1 METTETW
8 PKPLLQA
15 NGPMRRDKL
24 DGAAEGMGKWGE
36 ETRAL
41 AAEGWIP
48 PDMMTGLTLFLLSN
62 QPRDPQIK
70 QVIPGGGGGV
80 AGGVWVRERF
90 TIHRPLRR
98 EEIFNVSGDS
108 IGRHVHKGRRYGTTR
123 SVTMNS
129 QGQRA
134 ASNLTTGLLAYKVEK
149 GLVDRLEGCNPDE
162 IEPFGPDWDLAEN
175 NPHRQTLRSL
185 KQGDTFGGHEVVIGI
200 SLMQARD
207 TDKPDNPIHSDP
219 ELAKKAG
226 LAKPIAGGSH
236 VLSFPL
242 ENIMQAVGRYALLH
256 GAAFDVRW
264 RAPVYADVAIRPHVM
279 VAAVSPDRVRFS
291 MEAMLDTGVSA
302 MVGEVT
308 VPLV

>member
-15 NGPMRRDKL
+15 SGPMREDKL

-41 AAEGWIP
+41 TAEGWIP

-62 QPRDPQIK
+62 QPRDPKLK

-98 EEIFNVSGDS
+98 EEIFNVTGDS
-108 IGRHVHKGRRYGTTR
+108 VGRHVHKGRRYGTTR

-129 QGQRA
+129 QGHRA
-134 ASNLTTGLLAYKVEK
+134 ASNLTTGLLAYKVEE
-149 GLVDRLEGCNPDE
+149 GLVDRLEGRHPDE
-162 IEPFGPDWDLAEN
+162 IEPFGPDWDVAKN
-175 NPHRQTLRSL
+175 NPHRQTLRLL
-185 KQGDTFGGHEVVIGI
+185 KQGDTFGGHEVVVGI

-256 GAAFDVRW
+256 GAAFDVSW
-264 RAPVYADVAIRPHVM
+264 KAPVYADVAIRPHVT
-279 VAAVSPDRVRFS
+279 VVAVSPDRVRFS
-291 MEAMLDTGVSA
+291 MQATLDTGASA